1 MGQRRAP
8 ADARPWEKTL
18 FSGYIMNMW
27 NREDGG
33 ATGKR

>member
-1 MGQRRAP
+1 MQ
-8 ADARPWEKTL
+8 DAGEKTL

-33 ATGKR
+33 AFGKR